1 MSFFACCFAPQK
13 QIDPNANQPKEIKL
27 AVPQLGVTVSFLE
40 SFITENGGSE
50 AFEGLSTEDVWKKFI
65 KEKTAAAKT
74 SLCELLI
81 KENTVGVRKA
91 DVLLTHSWSF
101 CFLDVVKLLKATLSE
116 QPNASIWFDIFSFT
130 QHNVANVDYDFW
142 LNSLKSLF
150 PKLVQ
155 FIFLLP
161 AWSEMPL
168 PALASSTWSCYE
180 IYQGISAGKNVH
192 FAISRSEK
200 KNLIRDL
207 IVDTSTKLGNI
218 LNQVDFSKTNF
229 RDKEM
234 SVRLKQSAT
243 TLNAAAATTAAPTSD
258 EDANKVQKAITLWL
272 KEEFARLI
280 QIELEETE
288 DKPFPPEE
296 ELQNGNEDDN
306 DIFFTSQSLDRMTSL
321 DLATIVED
329 TEDDEHDEIAR
340 RKGSAELSLLVE
352 ASATSTFDLP
362 ISSEIDSYNF
372 SEKGINARVE
382 EKIESVTEDTAT
394 PAVGGYMVPMT
405 GTELATVDGS
415 ENISAI
421 VDPVVQDDAMVVVDV
436 DRTVEVIAEEVINE
450 IVNESESEIV
460 DNATVEAGHNAGVV
474 SVEAIAEPDA
484 VVEHAVVVER
494 EGAKQ
499 LSVEQLK
506 SDQQIVRETIEAKE
520 ENTATGASADVKSVE
535 DEVVLVSQEV
545 ASVFLQKVE
554 VPQVELSENGSSEE
568 TVLASSVAV
577 ADEMKLPESPVE
589 AESSEPD
596 SVSRDETI
604 AAIVQELVD
613 GLQHTSESAAEEV
626 VEAVMERVEDAIRDV
641 SDIDVQVFEPAA
653 LESTEPAQQEP
664 PTELELSEEDKLRIA
679 AEAERDA
686 KRLHLIEEEEIAR
699 KLAEEEEEARRLA
712 EEEEAARKLA
722 EEEARRLA
730 EEEERQ
736 RLAEEERLRLEA
748 EEKARL
754 LEEERRLR
762 DAEILRQLAEE
773 VAMGKEEAARQ
784 QSEAE
789 GFTVIDV
796 LEEILA
802 EFVQDIAEDVGQER
816 FDKNQ
821 LRIALAE
828 ILRSL
833 TRYDKA
839 EELLQDAL
847 QDRLRRCGRVHPDTL
862 TVLHLLGA
870 LWDEQSHYD
879 KAEPYFTEAFKK
891 RKAVL
896 GPKHDDTVTSMY
908 ALAVVY
914 RNTKKFDKALPL
926 YEKCYKVRR
935 EKLGDDHQQTL
946 STQYN
951 LALMYQNQKQYRL
964 ATPLYSDC
972 LQRRKVTLGETHPQT
987 LMCMYNLAVNY
998 FSQGKFELA
1007 EQYYLENLDKRRKTL
1022 GADHVDTLNT
1032 MNNLAALY
1040 HQVGQEPSAALYYTE
1055 CLKRRTQTLG
1065 PDHASTVRTKN
1076 NLEKLRL
1083 SHPQLVEEAIK
1094 KLDEQDK
1101 PAEEE
1106 TKENEHDENI
1116 SGNAGERAVA
1126 VSNVTPETVAVKASS
1141 PNKG

>member
-40 SFITENGGSE
+40 SFITENGGRE
-50 AFEGLSTEDVWKKFI
+50 AFEGMSTGDVWKKFI
-65 KEKTAAAKT
+65 KEKTAATKT

-101 CFLDVVKLLKATLSE
+101 CFLDVVKLLNATLSE

-150 PKLVQ
+150 PKLDQ

-234 SVRLKQSAT
+234 SVRLKQSAS

-272 KEEFARLI
+272 KEEFARLF

-306 DIFFTSQSLDRMTSL
+306 DISFTSQSLDRMTSL

-329 TEDDEHDEIAR
+329 NEDDKHYEIAR
-340 RKGSAELSLLVE
+340 RKGGAELSLLVE

-362 ISSEIDSYNF
+362 ILSEIDSYN
-372 SEKGINARVE
+372 SSGKGINARVE
-382 EKIESVTEDTAT
+382 EKIKSVTEDTAT
-394 PAVGGYMVPMT
+394 HAVGGYMVPTT
-405 GTELATVDGS
+405 GTELATVNGS

-436 DRTVEVIAEEVINE
+436 VRTVEVIAEEVINE

-484 VVEHAVVVER
+484 VVELAVVVER

-499 LSVEQLK
+499 ISVEQLK
-506 SDQQIVRETIEAKE
+506 PDQQIVRETIEAKE

-535 DEVVLVSQEV
+535 DESVLVLQEA

-554 VPQVELSENGSSEE
+554 VPQVELSEIASSEE

-577 ADEMKLPESPVE
+577 ADVVKLPESSVE
-589 AESSEPD
+589 TESSEPD
-596 SVSRDETI
+596 SVSPDETI

-641 SDIDVQVFEPAA
+641 TDIDVQVFEPAA
-653 LESTEPAQQEP
+653 LESTGPAQQEL

-686 KRLHLIEEEEIAR
+686 KRLRLIEEEEIAR
-699 KLAEEEEEARRLA
+699 KLAEEEEARRLA
-712 EEEEAARKLA
+712 E

-736 RLAEEERLRLEA
+736 RLAEEEQLRLEA

-754 LEEERRLR
+754 LEEERRLL
-762 DAEILRQLAEE
+762 DAEILRQLADE
-773 VAMGKEEAARQ
+773 VAMRKEEAARQ
-784 QSEAE
+784 KSEAE
-789 GFTVIDV
+789 GFIVIDI

-1116 SGNAGERAVA
+1116 SSKAGEHTVT
-1126 VSNVTPETVAVKASS
+1126 VSNATPETVAVKASS
-1141 PNKG
+1141 SNKG